1 MTVILMIFLVLMKII
16 LNVVHAIHIDLSKH
30 LSNKF
35 TAANFLSIQ
44 TGQIL

>member
-35 TAANFLSIQ
+35 TQQIFYSIQ
-44 TGQIL
+44 AGQIL